1 MRDDAGAGLIATTT
15 GVLVFL
21 VLLLLAVQVTYHLYA
36 TSMVT
41 AAAFDGARLAAGAA
55 STDDA
60 VARDHVLD
68 LLGTY
73 GRERVEALELRRQD
87 GVVTLR
93 VVAQNPGFLPTGL
106 RRPMGLD
113 RVDRTV
119 RVRVEQEVAPS

>member
-1 MRDDAGAGLIATTT
+1 M
-15 GVLVFL
+15 FL

-55 STDDA
+55 GAGDPGDA
-60 VARDHVLD
+60 AVTARRHVVD

-73 GRERVEALELRRQD
+73 GRERVETVDVRRD
-87 GVVTLR
+87 GDVLALR
-93 VVAQNPGFLPTGL
+93 VVARNPGFLPSGL

-119 RVRVEQEVAPS
+119 RVRIEEEVAP